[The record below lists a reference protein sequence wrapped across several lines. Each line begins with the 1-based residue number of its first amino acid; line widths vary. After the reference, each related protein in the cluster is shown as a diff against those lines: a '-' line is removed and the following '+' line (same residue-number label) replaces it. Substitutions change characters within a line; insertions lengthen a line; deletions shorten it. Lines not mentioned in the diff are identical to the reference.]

1 MDFDFTKLCNV
12 FRIPA
17 TDYAVERVQH
27 GHINSTFLVTSG
39 GIPKYILQKVNTEVF
54 SNIDLLMAN
63 YRLVSETLGSY
74 RWPAGF
80 HLTIPE
86 LILTKEGKT
95 HYSGITDRC
104 WRLITFI
111 DGADCSAVPR
121 NTETAYQGGLAFG
134 TFLTGLSEIDP
145 NSLHQ
150 ILPDFHSL
158 KKRYHDF
165 LNILESDPAG
175 RKSLADD
182 EIGFVMSRKPYMM
195 KIPDCLESGKIPLRV
210 VHNDTKLSN
219 VIFSGDGT
227 YKGVIDL
234 DTVMAGSALFDFG
247 DAIRSCANAACE
259 DEPDLTRVK
268 FDIGLFDAFSKG
280 YIESTGSL
288 LLKKETD
295 LLPESA
301 LLMTYIIGLRFL
313 TDYLDGDKYF
323 HTDYESHNMV
333 RARVQFRLLRQME
346 LCLNEMHTIIENHR
360 R

>member
-1 MDFDFTKLCNV
+1 MDLDFKKLYDV
-12 FRIPA
+12 FCIPS
-17 TDYAVERVQH
+17 TDYSVERVQH
-27 GHINSTFLVTSG
+27 GHINNTFLVTSG
-39 GIPKYILQKVNTEVF
+39 GRSAYILQQVNTGIF
-54 SNIDLLMAN
+54 SNIDQLMAN
-63 YRLVSETLGSY
+63 YRLVSETLSGY
-74 RWPAGF
+74 KWPSGF

-86 LILTKEGKT
+86 LIITKEGKT
-95 HYSGITDRC
+95 FYSGKSNTC

-134 TFLTGLSEIDP
+134 TFLTGLSEIDH

-150 ILPDFHSL
+150 ILPDFHSMNR
-158 KKRYHDF
+158 RYGDF
-165 LNILESDPAG
+165 LSILQSDPAG
-175 RKSLADD
+175 RKSLSEE
-182 EIGFVMSRKPYMM
+182 EIRFVTSRHLSLME
-195 KIPDCLESGKIPLRV
+195 IPDCLDSGEIPLRV

-259 DEPDLTRVK
+259 DEPDLTKVK
-268 FDIGLFDAFSKG
+268 FEIGLFEAFSKG
-280 YIESTGSL
+280 YLESTGSL
-288 LLKKETD
+288 LLKKEID

-301 LLMTYIIGLRFL
+301 LLMTYMIGLRFL

-346 LCLNEMHTIIENHR
+346 LNLNEMHTIIENHR